1 MVVRIVENGFCKFG
15 THKSNSQ
22 KDEQNSK
29 KVALQFATFAALF
42 GLMSFF
48 MQMMEETEEQTTY
61 SI

>member
-15 THKSNSQ
+15 NINQTINKIINS
-22 KDEQNSK
+22 SK

-48 MQMMEETEEQTTY
+48 MEMMEENK
-61 SI
+61 